1 MLGFPAL
8 HVKLFCRVFN
18 PKERTR
24 NSPFSMA
31 PQMFLLLM
39 LLFLCDTPAIL
50 TTPNVQTSSTSSD
63 STECVQKRGKCPPG
77 CFLKN
82 KNSCGPCTPNKTYTE
97 YLNTLSECL
106 MCPICDS
113 GTSLKDTTC
122 EICPENY
129 FSDVI
134 SANDTCQPHK
144 SCEALG
150 LSTLENGTPK
160 TNSYCGVP
168 SSEKSP
174 ESTIVTEQNG
184 SSKTNFWQKFL
195 WILFAAV
202 IVVLGVCLLL
212 YCVCK
217 RKYQEN
223 RQPPTT
229 PLCNEAPS
237 DSAQSHEGSPQDTVP
252 GPNTNIYNTHINIE
266 NAKNFQIG
274 HNNKLHNSHS
284 KTKLLSDTD

>member
-113 GTSLKDTTC
+113 VNRKTLQRICRTFRKTRCTCQAGWFCSKDNIDLCEQCEQHTACPLGEGVKEKGTSLKDTTC

-217 RKYQEN
+217 RKYQGE
-223 RQPPTT
+223 PALHT
-229 PLCNEAPS
+229 AFF
-237 DSAQSHEGSPQDTVP
+237 
-252 GPNTNIYNTHINIE
+252 IYYLRH
-266 NAKNFQIG
+266 QR
-274 HNNKLHNSHS
+274 
-284 KTKLLSDTD
+284 

>member
-113 GTSLKDTTC
+113 VNRKTLQRICRTFRKTRCTCQAGWFCSKDNIDLCEQCEQHTACPLGEGVKEKGTSLKDTTC

-144 SCEALG
+144 R
-150 LSTLENGTPK
+150 
-160 TNSYCGVP
+160 
-168 SSEKSP
+168 KSP
-174 ESTIVTEQNG
+174 T
-184 SSKTNFWQKFL
+184 TN
-195 WILFAAV
+195 
-202 IVVLGVCLLL
+202 
-212 YCVCK
+212 
-217 RKYQEN
+217 
-223 RQPPTT
+223 
-229 PLCNEAPS
+229 
-237 DSAQSHEGSPQDTVP
+237 
-252 GPNTNIYNTHINIE
+252 
-266 NAKNFQIG
+266 NAFVQ
-274 HNNKLHNSHS
+274 
-284 KTKLLSDTD
+284 